1 MKTKETDAWLKMIG
15 RAAKDC
21 RNRAK
26 LSQREVA
33 RLTGMSNDTVIRLER
48 GHNSVGMGSIVKYLI
63 AVGATP
69 ATLFGGTAAK
79 AVHQS
84 IDRRML
90 HGWLDEILDCGVSHA
105 ETVMR
110 GSLEAYRATW
120 VRR

>member
-1 MKTKETDAWLKMIG
+1 MKTREVDAWLKMIG
-15 RAAKDC
+15 KSAKEC
-21 RNRAK
+21 RLRVG

-48 GHNSVGMGSIVKYLI
+48 GHNSVGLGSIVKYLV
-63 AVGATP
+63 AVGTTP
-69 ATLFGGTAAK
+69 ATLFGGSGAK
-79 AVHQS
+79 AAPGS

-90 HGWLDEILDCGVSHA
+90 HAWLDEVLDCGVSHA

-110 GSLEAYRATW
+110 GALEAFRATW